1 MPILRQQDQQAVR
14 EKFDVEL
21 KQDVKLTLFTQRNIG
36 GLFIPGRE
44 CKSCGPT
51 QELLE
56 EISALSPRVKLD
68 TIDFYSD
75 PEEARARGIEKIPA
89 VVLGPNWGENVRF
102 YGLPSGHEFPVL
114 LDSLVGVSSK
124 RSTLQLE
131 TRRQLRRL
139 KDEIHIQVFV
149 TPT

>member
-1 MPILRQQDQQAVR
+1 MPILRPQDQQAVR
-14 EKFDVEL
+14 ERFEVDLKHDVT
-21 KQDVKLTLFTQRNIG
+21 VTLFTQRNIG

-51 QELLE
+51 EQLLE
-56 EISALSPRVKLD
+56 EVSALSPRVHLN
-68 TIDFYSD
+68 TVEFYNN
-75 PEEARARGIEKIPA
+75 PEEARARGIERIPA
-89 VVLGPNWGENVRF
+89 VVLGPNGGENVRF

-114 LDSLVGVSSK
+114 LDTLVGVSSK

-139 KDEIHIQVFV
+139 KEEVHIQVFV